1 MFLNVIPVEA
11 GIQDFQRKRYYFFGD
26 ANLKFEPGR
35 TGYVSIV
42 LVMAFFAC
50 SSVMA
55 FAQESSERIQDIETQ
70 LRALKTELEELREK
84 LGQITEKSDATT
96 QKVEASV
103 ASSSLGEGLGFN
115 DPRGNWAL
123 RFNGRI
129 QGDYRTYD
137 PNGISASTFG
147 VRRVRIGMGLVVL
160 RDYQIYVEGEFING
174 AATGTTTQSA
184 ALTNGWLEASWFPAA
199 RLRIGQ
205 FKPQFGLENSMFDV
219 LTDFQERALTQSLL
233 QNLNYDRGIMVHGA
247 PLKGMYYGVT
257 LSNGAGL
264 NLEESQGSNQEA
276 LTDGKDVSVRLVQD
290 FSRFLDTQDMVAH
303 FGASYK
309 TGSVTSRGGTAFSPA
324 TVQTEAR
331 GITFFNSATLAGN
344 RTDRTITALEG
355 TVAYGPVKVQ
365 SEVWKAQYEGTT
377 PGGLEYDRKLD
388 ATYVSLAWMITGEAY
403 ADSYRNG
410 IYGRMRPRN
419 NFSMEQGGGNG
430 AWELAARYSAFDG
443 GDFTTTN
450 AAGTGV
456 LGAGVATL
464 TPPTTVSTNKAKAYT
479 AQVKWL
485 PNAYTRFLVNY
496 VHTSFDTPVTANGVS
511 TDKEKAITLRGQLD
525 F

>member
-1 MFLNVIPVEA
+1 MVSRDDCFS
-11 GIQDFQRKRYYFFGD
+11 FGD
-26 ANLKFEPGR
+26 ENLKYEPSL
-35 TGYVSIV
+35 TGAISIV
-42 LVMAFFAC
+42 LAMTFFAW
-50 SSVMA
+50 SSTPA
-55 FAQESSERIQDIETQ
+55 FAQESSERIQDIESQ
-70 LRALKTELEELREK
+70 MRALETEIEDLKER
-84 LGQITEKSDATT
+84 LGQTTEKSEATAQRVGT
-96 QKVEASV
+96 SV
-103 ASSSLGEGLGFN
+103 ASSSLGDGLGFN

-147 VRRVRIGMGLVVL
+147 VRRARIGMGLVVL
-160 RDYQIYVEGEFING
+160 KDYQIYVEGEFING

-184 ALTNGWLEASWFPAA
+184 ALTNGWFEASWFPAA

-233 QNLNYDRGIMVHGA
+233 QNLNYDRGVMVHGA
-247 PLKGMYYGVT
+247 PVKGMYYGVT
-257 LSNGAGL
+257 ISNGAGL
-264 NLEESQGSNQEA
+264 NLEESQGSTQEA
-276 LTDGKDVSVRLVQD
+276 LTDGKDVSVRLVEDFASFFDAQD
-290 FSRFLDTQDMVAH
+290 LVAH
-303 FGASYK
+303 FGVSYK
-309 TGSVTSRGGTAFSPA
+309 TGSATARGAVTGFLPA
-324 TVQTEAR
+324 TAQTEAR
-331 GITFFNSATLAGN
+331 GITFFNSAGLTGE

-365 SEVWKAQYEGTT
+365 SEVWKAQYEGRTA
-377 PGGLEYDRKLD
+377 GGLGYDRKLD
-388 ATYVSLAWMITGEAY
+388 ASYISLAWMITGEAY

-410 IYGRMRPRN
+410 IYGRLRPRN
-419 NFSMEQGGGNG
+419 NFSMEPGSGAG
-430 AWELAARYSAFDG
+430 AWELAARYSTFDG

-450 AAGTGV
+450 PAGTGV
-456 LGAGVATL
+456 LGAGAATL
-464 TPPTTVSTNKAKAYT
+464 SPPTTVSTNKAKAYT

-485 PNAYTRFLVNY
+485 PNAYVRFLVNY

-511 TDKEKAITLRGQLD
+511 TDKEKALTLRGQLD

>member
-1 MFLNVIPVEA
+1 M
-11 GIQDFQRKRYYFFGD
+11 KS
-26 ANLKFEPGR
+26 EPGR
-35 TGYVSIV
+35 TGAVSIV
-42 LVMAFFAC
+42 LAMAFFAW
-50 SSVMA
+50 SSTPV
-55 FAQESSERIQDIETQ
+55 FAQESSATIQDLETQ
-70 LRALKTELEELREK
+70 MRSLKTELDELRDK
-84 LGQITEKSDATT
+84 LGQTSEKFDATT
-96 QKVEASV
+96 QKVETSI
-103 ASSSLGEGLGFN
+103 ASSSLVEGLEFN

-137 PNGISASTFG
+137 PNGVSASTFA
-147 VRRVRIGMGLVVL
+147 VRRARIGVGLTVMK
-160 RDYQIYVEGEFING
+160 DYQMYLEGEFING
-174 AATGTTTQSA
+174 AATGTTIQSA
-184 ALTNGWLEASWFPAA
+184 ALTNGWLEATWFPAA

-247 PLKGMYYGVT
+247 PVKGMYYGVT
-257 LSNGAGL
+257 ISNGAGL
-264 NLEESQGSNQEA
+264 NLEESQTNTQESLA
-276 LTDGKDVSVRLVQD
+276 DGKDVSVRLVQD
-290 FSRFLDTQDMVAH
+290 FASFLDAQDVVAH

-309 TGSVTSRGGTAFSPA
+309 TGSVASRGGTAFSPA

-331 GITFFNSATLAGN
+331 GITFFNSAGLTGN
-344 RTDRTITALEG
+344 SVDRTITALEG

-365 SEVWKAQYEGTT
+365 SEVWKAQYEGRT
-377 PGGLEYDRKLD
+377 PGGLDYDRKLD
-388 ATYVSLAWMITGEAY
+388 AYYVSLAWMITGEVY

-410 IYGRMRPRN
+410 IYGRLRPRN
-419 NFSMEQGGGNG
+419 NFSMEPGGGNG
-430 AWELAARYSAFDG
+430 AWELAGRYSAFDG

-450 AAGTGV
+450 SAGTGV
-456 LGAGVATL
+456 LGAGAATL

-485 PNAYTRFLVNY
+485 PNAYVRFLINY
-496 VHTSFDTPVTANGVS
+496 VHTVFDTPVTANGVS
-511 TDKEKAITLRGQLD
+511 ADKEKAFTLRGQLD